1 MTKMRPLRIMKF
13 GGTSVGDAAC
23 IRRVAEIVRS
33 AACDSDL
40 VVVVSA
46 MGGVTNRLLE
56 AAMRAEAGDRSSAAA
71 IFVNIRSQH
80 DAAVNSLIH
89 SPDQRRAVLRKMEEC
104 YEQGERLYQ
113 RGDAQREFTLRDRD
127 AISSLG
133 ERLSAPLVAGALMEC
148 GVRSQAVEATEIIVT
163 DSCHGAAD
171 PCMDATRQRCEIR
184 LRELLRQGIVPVVT
198 GFIGATPEGVLTT
211 LGRGGSDYSATIL
224 GCGTGRGRGH
234 YLD

>member
-71 IFVNIRSQH
+71 IFAR
-80 DAAVNSLIH
+80 
-89 SPDQRRAVLRKMEEC
+89 
-104 YEQGERLYQ
+104 
-113 RGDAQREFTLRDRD
+113 F
-127 AISSLG
+127 
-133 ERLSAPLVAGALMEC
+133 VA
-148 GVRSQAVEATEIIVT
+148 ST
-163 DSCHGAAD
+163 
-171 PCMDATRQRCEIR
+171 
-184 LRELLRQGIVPVVT
+184 
-198 GFIGATPEGVLTT
+198 TPP
-211 LGRGGSDYSATIL
+211 S
-224 GCGTGRGRGH
+224 
-234 YLD
+234 

>member
-71 IFVNIRSQH
+71 IFVKIHSQH
-80 DAAVNSLIH
+80 DAAVNGLIH
-89 SPDQRRAVLRKMEEC
+89 SPERRSAVLRKMEEC

-113 RGDAQREFTLRDRD
+113 RGDAQREFTLTDRD

-133 ERLSAPLVAGALMEC
+133 ERLSAPLVAGTLMEC

-163 DSCHGAAD
+163 DSC
-171 PCMDATRQRCEIR
+171 
-184 LRELLRQGIVPVVT
+184 
-198 GFIGATPEGVLTT
+198 
-211 LGRGGSDYSATIL
+211 
-224 GCGTGRGRGH
+224 
-234 YLD
+234 